1 MIEFKNFSS
10 GYTNDFVLKN
20 ISCRIESGKIYAL
33 IGPNAAGKTTMLRSL
48 IKDIPR
54 TSGHISIDGKDAAVF
69 SAREL
74 AKKVS
79 YAPSEINPAFNYSVS
94 EFVAMGRFAVN
105 RAFWET
111 DEDIKETAAALATMD
126 LNLVADKAV
135 SELSSGQKQSCLLA
149 QIIAKNT
156 DIILLDEP
164 AAHLDIYHRA
174 VFFRKILS
182 LKRDAG
188 KTIIITFHDL
198 NDAMNAADSFML
210 LKEGFIT
217 AVVEKNEISGEI
229 LSKLYGTEVIISE
242 FRHGQK
248 AVLPLFGDGD
258 GS

>member
-10 GYTNDFVLKN
+10 GYKNDFVIKN
-20 ISCRIESGKIYAL
+20 INCRIESGKTYAL

-48 IKDIPR
+48 IKDIPK
-54 TSGHISIDGKDAAVF
+54 TCGHISIDGNDTKQISDA
-69 SAREL
+69 EL
-74 AKKVS
+74 TKKVS

-94 EFVAMGRFAVN
+94 EFTAMGRFAVN

-111 DEDIKETAAALATMD
+111 KEDIKKIAEALDAMD
-126 LNLVADKAV
+126 LTPVADKAV

-182 LKRDAG
+182 LKKETE

-198 NDAMNAADSFML
+198 NDAMNAADSFIL
-210 LKEGFIT
+210 LKEGEIRT
-217 AVVEKNEISGEI
+217 VAEKNEITGEL
-229 LSKLYGTEVIISE
+229 LSALYGTKVIISE
-242 FRHGQK
+242 FRDGRK
-248 AVLPLFGDGD
+248 AVLPLFSGGD